1 MKIKDSIVN
10 KIKEKKDKMVIE
22 IHEMGLGHSA
32 TITTWKSEP
41 ERLAEFLYWNDRR
54 DTRIVEHDK
63 HFNKVSVWMKSPRL
77 AQYATK

>member
-10 KIKEKKDKMVIE
+10 AIKDKKEKMVIE

-32 TITTWKSEP
+32 TITTRMTEP
-41 ERLAEFLYWNDRR
+41 ERLKEFLYWNDRE
-54 DTRIVEHDK
+54 DTRIVVHDK